1 MTVLKQILIV
11 LAGLAA
17 AAIMSGLGIWQL
29 HVYNE
34 QGRHQAENRAA
45 ATPVALTSV
54 ARPGQEVGD
63 AYGRT
68 VRFTGR
74 YDSKLQ
80 VLLPVADQPGRFRVL
95 TAFRLSSGG
104 AVPVLRGISSR
115 QPPAPPTG
123 SLTQTGV
130 LLPSEG
136 ADGQGVPSDSPTS
149 VNLAALAQRW
159 SPQLVNG
166 YATLSAAEA
175 RSQSLTPAP
184 VELPTSHG
192 RLRNGFYA
200 LQWWVFAAFAVVMA
214 IRMARD
220 LGHEAEPE
228 VADVEPDEA
237 AAETEDVISAEPPR
251 SPAELGDPMD
261 RPAVGHQG

>member
-1 MTVLKQILIV
+1 
-11 LAGLAA
+11 
-17 AAIMSGLGIWQL
+17 MSGLGVWQL
-29 HVYNE
+29 SVYNA
-34 QGRHQAENRAA
+34 QGQRQAENRAT

-68 VRFTGR
+68 VRFTGH
-74 YDSKLQ
+74 YDPRLQ
-80 VLLPVADQPGRFRVL
+80 VLLPVSGQPGRFRVL
-95 TAFRLSSGG
+95 TGFRLASGG
-104 AVPVLRGISSR
+104 AVPVVRGISSHR
-115 QPPAPPTG
+115 PPAPPTG
-123 SLTQTGV
+123 TLTQTGV

-136 ADGQGVPSDSPTS
+136 TDNQARPSDSPTS

-166 YATLSAAEA
+166 FATLSPAEA

-214 IRMARD
+214 VRMARD
-220 LGHEAEPE
+220 LGREAVLDDDIAGDSGEADPE
-228 VADVEPDEA
+228 DGNPSVAGPVADDSVDHA
-237 AAETEDVISAEPPR
+237 
-251 SPAELGDPMD
+251 PAQ
-261 RPAVGHQG
+261 RQG